1 MVQIT
6 SGFVRRL
13 EVIIASIIS
22 FNLFLI
28 VASFGFGMGNDSW
41 ASSSV
46 LLLPQVLANLFALF
60 YSYFKF
66 IFLYRWIIQLLLSL
80 VLAGVYIF
88 FTVRVLPIAIRD
100 SGQFLIKV
108 VEVAN
113 VIIAVMLIIEAA
125 LATLVVTRE
134 KIDRPLEVSPRN
146 DATATTTVVQ
156 EPPPV
161 HIYQPRL
168 DFSSS
173 EQQQQQHHVRRVS
186 ALSGTSEGQEGQ
198 GAMQL
203 SADQSYR
210 IDILEGTA
218 GTSENDEELE
228 MEELPK
234 YQRRRPTGSATIIDL
249 ANIQAVDPAVLT
261 SVLGESALE
270 IQNQIQLQQQQQQHA
285 QGQDQLVVEA
295 LDVNEAPAY
304 SPPLASSE
312 NTQITIDDDAAV
324 GAAEESAL
332 ASTLSPSNVSIEAGE
347 ATSSVLHPSIVIPF
361 EPPVYMP

>member
-1 MVQIT
+1 
-6 SGFVRRL
+6 
-13 EVIIASIIS
+13 
-22 FNLFLI
+22 
-28 VASFGFGMGNDSW
+28 
-41 ASSSV
+41 
-46 LLLPQVLANLFALF
+46 
-60 YSYFKF
+60 
-66 IFLYRWIIQLLLSL
+66 
-80 VLAGVYIF
+80 
-88 FTVRVLPIAIRD
+88 
-100 SGQFLIKV
+100 
-108 VEVAN
+108 
-113 VIIAVMLIIEAA
+113 MLIIEAA

-156 EPPPV
+156 EAPPV

-186 ALSGTSEGQEGQ
+186 ALSGTSEEGQEGQ

-234 YQRRRPTGSATIIDL
+234 YQRRRPTGSVTIIDL

-285 QGQDQLVVEA
+285 QRQDQLVVEA

-324 GAAEESAL
+324 GATEDSTL
-332 ASTLSPSNVSIEAGE
+332 TSTLSPSNVSIEAGE
-347 ATSSVLHPSIVIPF
+347 ATSLVLHPSIVIPF